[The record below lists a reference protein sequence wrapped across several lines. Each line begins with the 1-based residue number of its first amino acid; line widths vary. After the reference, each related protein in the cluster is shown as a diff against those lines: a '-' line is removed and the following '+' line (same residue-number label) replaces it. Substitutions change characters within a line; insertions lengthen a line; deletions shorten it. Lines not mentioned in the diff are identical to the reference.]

1 MKVAPDGTETPL
13 TGSAAFT
20 PIHKDE
26 KLKITFA
33 ITGIHNEVH
42 FQVNGAYSGAGVG
55 GQSTVVYSSELGTD
69 TRSYNPNV
77 NDPYYANHGVTQ
89 AAFTGGSVTM
99 TVTPQLADSESWTLG
114 QAFCDAYQ
122 TDYALTIDGPV
133 TEGGVTTARV
143 HRSGDLGLS
152 TTPFAV
158 EAIGG
163 TAIFGDDYT
172 VVPLTGQ
179 FAPGETE
186 KVLTISAIDDDKA
199 ELAEDLTLGIV
210 PDSNYG
216 IVSGAGQATTTI
228 DQSDI
233 PILQSITG
241 TNTKYTDQFAST
253 GVLEFDPDYSETT
266 IIGSLTLT
274 ADVAPG
280 TADAYSH
287 VFYRLKGP
295 AGDTVQ
301 EGSISRS
308 GTALTLDFTGFPS
321 DAQYTI
327 EAGVDQNLDGTFDP
341 GEVTQTLQAKRK
353 PVFFDYGSPKRDQP
367 GESMTNRLQV
377 PAGTTKTYESIK
389 VTDSKGVPVTPP
401 LDKQVKLSGG
411 GVVTGITVNIV
422 YQAGGSY
429 KLDITVPATGV
440 GPGDYDIRVF
450 VKGDPN
456 GNGITVRIKV

>member
-1 MKVAPDGTETPL
+1 
-13 TGSAAFT
+13 
-20 PIHKDE
+20 
-26 KLKITFA
+26 
-33 ITGIHNEVH
+33 
-42 FQVNGAYSGAGVG
+42 
-55 GQSTVVYSSELGTD
+55 
-69 TRSYNPNV
+69 
-77 NDPYYANHGVTQ
+77 
-89 AAFTGGSVTM
+89 M
-99 TVTPQLADSESWTLG
+99 TITPQLADGESWTLG
-114 QAFCDAYQ
+114 QAFCNAYQ
-122 TDYALTIDGPV
+122 TDYALSIDGPV
-133 TEGGVTTARV
+133 VEGGVTTARV
-143 HRSGDLGLS
+143 RRSGDLGLS

-172 VVPLTGQ
+172 VIPLTGQ

-186 KVLTISAIDDDKA
+186 KVLTISATDDEKA

-210 PDSNYG
+210 PDPNYG
-216 IVSGAGQATTTI
+216 IVPGAGQATTTI

-233 PILQSITG
+233 PILHSITA
-241 TNTKYTDQFAST
+241 TNTKYTDQFASS

-274 ADVAPG
+274 ADVTPG

-287 VFYRLKGP
+287 TCYRLKGP
-295 AGDTVQ
+295 GGDTVQ
-301 EGSISRS
+301 EGSISPS

-341 GEVTQTLQAKRK
+341 AEVTQTLQARRK
-353 PVFFDYGSPKRDQP
+353 AVFFDYGNPAAAGAGSAP
-367 GESMTNRLQV
+367 RLEV
-377 PAGTTKTYESIK
+377 KAGTSQSFESILA
-389 VTDSKGVPVTPP
+389 TDSKGTKITVP
-401 LDKQVKLSGG
+401 LDKQVKLVGG
-411 GVVTGITVNIV
+411 PVVTGISVTISEH
-422 YQAGGSY
+422 GTGTY

-456 GNGITVRIKV
+456 GTGILVRIKV